1 MKFLK
6 KGEESLHIAATL
18 IVTLLVWEAAVRL
31 FHVRPFVLPAPSTIF
46 SEFLA
51 SPAYLAK
58 NALYTLYSTA
68 LGFGLAVVIGF
79 GLAVAIV
86 HSRLLERTLYPYL
99 VLLNSIPKV
108 ALAPLF
114 VMWLGVGIE
123 PKVAIALMIAI
134 FSIVIDTIL
143 GLRSVDPDML
153 SLAKASRASQWH
165 ILFKIRLPNALPSM
179 FAGMKVGIAFALVG
193 AIVGEFVAGQVG
205 LGAMIMQAQGSFDSA
220 RAFAAIILLAV
231 MGTVLFYLVE
241 LVERLCLPWH
251 TSQRGQKGSSV
262 LVHI

>member
-1 MKFLK
+1 MKSK
-6 KGEESLHIAATL
+6 DGSATA
-18 IVTLLVWEAAVRL
+18 IVATLLVVAVIVWQMAAQSNL
-31 FHVRPFVLPAPSTIF
+31 INGQL
-46 SEFLA
+46 LG
-51 SPAYLAK
+51 SPAGIYKSAVIGLSQGQL
-58 NALYTLYSTA
+58 LYDTWVTLVETLLGLLLGSGLGIA
-68 LGFGLAVVIGF
+68 LGLALWF
-79 GLAVAIV
+79 YPRTSAIV
-86 HSRLLERTLYPYL
+86 EQFSI
-99 VLLNSIPKV
+99 LLNSIPKV

-123 PKVAIALMIAI
+123 PKIAIALMIAV

-205 LGAMIMQAQGSFDSA
+205 LGAVIMQAQGSFDSA
-220 RAFAAIILLAV
+220 RALARSNDFAYSKQDRTPCVSIML
-231 MGTVLFYLVE
+231 
-241 LVERLCLPWH
+241 
-251 TSQRGQKGSSV
+251 
-262 LVHI
+262 